1 MTAHVT
7 DDGTV
12 DAITVE
18 VISQSLGGIVQEMQN
33 ALFCTGYSTI
43 VRESRDASCAI
54 LDSAGRVLSQF
65 TVLPLHLG
73 AFPACVDA
81 LLERYPAKT
90 LKAGDA
96 FVVNHPYYGGSPHAP
111 DMALI
116 SPIVLDGELFGFS
129 ASIAHKS
136 DIGGMVPGSSSGQA
150 REIFHE
156 GIMLPP
162 VKFMAEGTVVLEV
175 ETILAANSRTPELV
189 LGDLSG
195 QVGATALGASRV
207 ADLCAKH
214 GAGVVAAAGRRL
226 YLLTEQRVRA
236 AVKEWPDG
244 VYTGNAKVHSDGLE
258 GGEPIVVRVSVR
270 IDGGQASFDWTA
282 SDDQVAGP
290 YNIRP
295 PLVRAV
301 CSYAIKCLVDPDLP
315 SNEGLTLAVESLT
328 RPGSCLEP
336 HIPAPVNT
344 YMPIANVAAEAVFDA
359 LAEILPLAR
368 IAESSRGISGTL
380 AHFDGRGGFPRV
392 QYELPAG
399 AIGARAGGDGVSASK
414 AHVANGTITP
424 IEIIES
430 EFPVELVRFELV
442 PDSGGPGRHRGG
454 LAYVREYRMLG
465 EGQFS
470 SRVGQMLSA
479 PDGREGGRP
488 GSAGATV
495 VNPGTPREHVI
506 LSEDGTFRLYAG
518 DVLRREMTGAG
529 GYGNPLTRPVE
540 QVVADVLDGYVTV
553 DGARRDYGVVL
564 DADGADYRVDETET
578 SRLRTP
584 VSARPSDNSHN
595 QESS

>member
-1 MTAHVT
+1 MTQTTAT
-7 DDGTV
+7 AV

-33 ALFCTGYSTI
+33 SLFCTGYSTI

-54 LDSAGRVLSQF
+54 LDPAGRVLSQF

-73 AFPACVDA
+73 AFPACVES
-81 LLERYPAKT
+81 LLTFYPAET
-90 LKAGDA
+90 LKTGDA
-96 FVVNHPYYGGSPHAP
+96 FIVNHPYYGGSPHAP

-116 SPIVLDGELFGFS
+116 SPIVIDEELFGFG

-162 VKFMAEGTVVLEV
+162 VKFVAEGVPVQEV
-175 ETILAANSRTPELV
+175 DTILRANSRTPDLV

-195 QVGATALGASRV
+195 QVGCTALAADRVGRLCEKYGA
-207 ADLCAKH
+207 D
-214 GAGVVAAAGRRL
+214 VVAAAAERL
-226 YLLTEQRVRA
+226 YLLTEHRVRA
-236 AVKEWPDG
+236 TIATWQDG
-244 VYTGNAKVHSDGLE
+244 VYTGSAVVHSDGLE
-258 GGEPIVVRVSVR
+258 GGEPIVVRVTVT
-270 IDGGQASFDWTA
+270 IAGDHASFDWTA

-315 SNEGLTLAVESLT
+315 SNEGLTLAVESVT
-328 RPGSCLEP
+328 RPGSCLDP

-344 YMPIANVAAEAVFDA
+344 YMPIANVAAEAIFDA

-368 IAESSRGISGTL
+368 IAESSRGISGTIS
-380 AHFDGRGGFPRV
+380 HFEDGGRFPRV

-399 AIGARAGGDGVSASK
+399 AIGARADGDGVSASK

-430 EFPVELVRFELV
+430 EFPVELVRFDLV
-442 PDSGGPGRHRGG
+442 PDSGGAGRYRGG

-479 PDGREGGRP
+479 PSGRAGGQP
-488 GSAGATV
+488 GSPGATV
-495 VNPGTPREHVI
+495 VNPGTPTEHVI
-506 LSEDGTFRLYAG
+506 LSKDGNFRLHAG
-518 DVLRREMTGAG
+518 DIIRREMTGAG
-529 GYGNPLTRPVE
+529 GYGSPLERPVAE
-540 QVVADVLDGYVTV
+540 VLDDVLDGYVTPR
-553 DGARRDYGVVL
+553 GALDSYGVLVVP
-564 DADGADYRVDETET
+564 DGPVWRVDEAATERERAT
-578 SRLRTP
+578 RSVP
-584 VSARPSDNSHN
+584 A
-595 QESS
+595 